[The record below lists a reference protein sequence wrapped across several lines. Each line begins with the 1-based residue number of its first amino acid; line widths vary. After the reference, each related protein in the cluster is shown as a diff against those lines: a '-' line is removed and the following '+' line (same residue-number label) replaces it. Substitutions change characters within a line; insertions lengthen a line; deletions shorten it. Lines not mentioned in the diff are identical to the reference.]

1 MTTHNEKNNMS
12 LIDYWLWLTL
22 KKSMSA
28 EKIQSLL
35 EYIPS
40 PKEMY
45 NMPKENLLKIKG
57 ISKKTASELADKS
70 LAEVKT
76 VKDQCRKYN
85 IKIMTFDSPKYP
97 ENLKNIPAPPYVLY
111 VRCSKPIN
119 LNEYIRIAVVGNRKS
134 TPYGDDIAKNFAYNL
149 ANNGICIVSGMAR
162 GIDSSAHKGCIDA
175 GGLTVAVMGC
185 GLDMAYPKENKNLMA
200 KIIETGMAISE
211 YPPGA
216 KPDNWHF
223 PQRNR
228 IISGLSQG
236 TLIVEAPKRSGSLIT
251 ARYALEQD
259 RDLFAVPGDINTPRS
274 EGPNNLL
281 KECAIPVTS
290 ARDIFDYYT
299 ISNFEISKIKNL
311 QKEKGI
317 NVSEDYKEQK
327 KEDNI
332 KVADINADF
341 YKDLND
347 EEKHIISKLTSVPI
361 NFEQLLDATNL
372 SADKLTSAITLLEI
386 KGKIKSYPGKN
397 FTLNI

>member
-111 VRCSKPIN
+111 VRCRKPIN

-299 ISNFEISKIKNL
+299 ISNYEISKIKNL

-332 KVADINADF
+332 KVANINADF